1 MAATSL
7 TLQTFLTDT
16 PQELLSE
23 TLVADMVFTASS
35 SGNII
40 LVIHNGAATS
50 ITSTIVGVG
59 YCTWGF
65 QHDLSQTIPAGEEW
79 IFPPITT
86 ARFQD
91 PTTQT
96 VEITSTGTT
105 LTGCTIKALK
115 LK

>member
-16 PQELLSE
+16 PQKLLSE
-23 TLVADMVFTASS
+23 TLVADMVFTASG
-35 SGNII
+35 SGNIA
-40 LVIHNGAATS
+40 LVIVNGAATS
-50 ITSTIVGVG
+50 ITCTLVGTG

-65 QHDLSQTIPAGEEW
+65 QHSLVQAIPAGETW
-79 IFPPITT
+79 VFPPITT

-91 PTTQT
+91 SATQT